1 MAQLATSLPL
11 SSYSVTTQAV
21 ATVNAVLPNIVKDS
35 NASSNSFSVP
45 VAIGYRLG
53 SNLNASIVPDV
64 VNVANTKTVLPTIE
78 SIFDIEA
85 TGNRYTTTT
94 VNIDVR
100 YNVGQF
106 TPNNYIIPIF
116 IESQVANTKTV
127 LPTVEWLHNIGAP
140 EGSNYSNTTVVTNSA
155 YTLGLANNAK
165 ISTSIDFVAN
175 TTATINALAIQGQAL
190 ASVTVPTF
198 SSDVTS
204 FYIKPYFPTTDQL
217 IKTNTINNLSE
228 KPFRIKTEL
237 TVITENLVRYGASTV
252 SNNAPGLTY
261 VPAYTR
267 TINDFPEEPY
277 RAKGE
282 TSSVTF
288 KFFPMAT
295 ILSQSKDYYWREGFE
310 GLRVNVQEYANSIF
324 LIKSGSASSVTNFY
338 ATGGGFDPNSP
349 YLGASTAYWS

>member
-1 MAQLATSLPL
+1 MPLATSLPL
-11 SSYSVTTQAV
+11 STSSVTSQAV

-45 VAIGYRLG
+45 VAVGYRLG

-78 SIFDIEA
+78 SIYDINA
-85 TGNRYTTTT
+85 GGNRYTATT
-94 VNIDVR
+94 VFVDVR

-127 LPTVEWLHNIGAP
+127 LPTVEQVVNT
-140 EGSNYSNTTVVTNSA
+140 GSTNNTFYSNTTVVTDSA

-165 ISTSIDFVAN
+165 ILTSIDFVAN
-175 TTATINALAIQGQAL
+175 ATATINALAIQGQVL
-190 ASVTVPTF
+190 ASVIVPTF
-198 SSDVTS
+198 SSNVNS
-204 FYIKPYFPTTDQL
+204 FWIRPYIPTVDSL
-217 IKTNTINNLSE
+217 VITNTINDFGQ
-228 KPFRIKTEL
+228 KPFSIKTERL
-237 TVITENLVRYGASTV
+237 VITENLIRYGASTV

-261 VPAYTR
+261 DPAYTR

-277 RAKGE
+277 RSKGE
-282 TSSVTF
+282 TSVVTF
-288 KFFPMAT
+288 KYFPMAT